1 MGITRTKK
9 KKRKNEN
16 KTKAKTKKSAIS
28 KQSISLK
35 DIQTL

>member
-9 KKRKNEN
+9 KKTKNEN

-28 KQSISLK
+28 KQPISLK